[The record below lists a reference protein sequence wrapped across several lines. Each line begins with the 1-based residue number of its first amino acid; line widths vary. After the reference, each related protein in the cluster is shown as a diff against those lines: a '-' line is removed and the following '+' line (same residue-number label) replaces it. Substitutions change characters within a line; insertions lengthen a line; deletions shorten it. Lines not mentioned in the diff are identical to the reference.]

1 VADDEQAQAKRD
13 HEPPPGAETAARWTG
28 GAKPLDYTATAKW
41 LVLRKKEKPSAEIFS
56 VSYVARGGD
65 HNRPVAFVFNG
76 GPGASSAYLHMGAVG
91 PQRVAFPAN
100 GTLPTLPPKLVQN
113 ESSWL
118 AFADLVFVDPVGTGF
133 SRIIDRDKKGEQQDK
148 PPEAQPKPGGDD
160 DKPDPN
166 EYFGQKRDLE
176 ALCEFMARW
185 LSEHDRWGSPVFIA
199 GESYGGY
206 RVGRLV
212 RMLQE
217 ETGIGLNGAI
227 LISPALE
234 LTDLSSNDYGVVQ
247 WVDLLPTM
255 AAGAAFHGR
264 SRAFPSGT
272 PLAEVLAGAE
282 EFASSDYAA
291 FLIRGASL
299 GAPERERTLSRLA
312 DLVGLP
318 VELVTRAEGRVS
330 PIVFARELLRD
341 QRKVVGFY
349 DVSITATD
357 PFPDR
362 PEHSAPDP
370 TLMGI
375 GPAYTA
381 AVNRQLRSEIGV
393 RTDREYRLL
402 SLEVN
407 EAWKEDTKRHFFAPP
422 EGATDSFRYGMA
434 LNPHMRAFLTH
445 GRYDMA
451 TPYYASDRLRNL
463 MRLDPD
469 TTGRLTVRHFEGG
482 HMFYA
487 WEESRHAFAAAIAEF
502 VAGALAG

>member
-1 VADDEQAQAKRD
+1 VADDEQQTQPKKEYEA
-13 HEPPPGAETAARWTG
+13 PTGAETTARWTG
-28 GAKPLDYTATAKW
+28 GAKPLGYTATAKF
-41 LVLRKKEKPSAEIFS
+41 LVLRKKEKPAAEIFS
-56 VSYVARGGD
+56 VSYVADGD
-65 HNRPVAFVFNG
+65 DRTRPVAFVFNG
-76 GPGASSAYLHMGAVG
+76 GPGASSAFLHMGAVG
-91 PQRVAFPAN
+91 TQRVAFPAD
-100 GTLPTLPPKLVQN
+100 GTLPGLPPELVQN

-133 SRIIDRDKKGEQQDK
+133 SRIVENDEKK
-148 PPEAQPKPGGDD
+148 D
-160 DKPDPN
+160 DKPGEGEKQDPN

-176 ALCEFMARW
+176 SLCEFMARW
-185 LSEHDRWGSPVFIA
+185 LSENDRWTSPIFIA

-227 LISPALE
+227 LISPAME
-234 LTDLSSNDYGVVQ
+234 LTGLNGDDYGVVQ

-264 SRAFPSGT
+264 SRAFPAGT
-272 PLAEVLAGAE
+272 PLDQVFAGAE
-282 EFASSDYAA
+282 EFASSEYAT

-299 GAPERERTLSRLA
+299 GMPARDRTLARLA
-312 DLVGLP
+312 DLLGLP
-318 VELVTRAEGRVS
+318 VELVTLAEGRIS
-330 PIVFARELLRD
+330 PVVFARELLRD
-341 QRKVVGFY
+341 QRKVVGLY
-349 DVSITATD
+349 DVSITSTD

-362 PEHSAPDP
+362 PQHEAPDP
-370 TLMGI
+370 TLAGI

-393 RTDREYRLL
+393 ETDREYRLL

-407 EAWKEDTKRHFFAPP
+407 QAWKEDTQRHFFAPP
-422 EGATDSFRYGMA
+422 EGATDAFRYGMA
-434 LNPHMRAFLTH
+434 LNPHLRAFLTH

-451 TPYYASDRLRNL
+451 TPYYTSDRLRNL
-463 MRLDPD
+463 MRFDPD
-469 TTGRLTVRHFEGG
+469 TAGRLTVRHYQGG

-487 WEESRHAFAAAIAEF
+487 WEESRHAFTAAIEEF

>member
-1 VADDEQAQAKRD
+1 VADDEGTQAKRD
-13 HEPPPGAETAARWTG
+13 HEPPRGAETSARWTG
-28 GAKPLDYTATAKW
+28 GSQPLDYRATAKW

-56 VSYVARGGD
+56 VSYVADGGD
-65 HNRPVAFVFNG
+65 QSRPVAFVFNG

-91 PQRVAFPAN
+91 PQRVGFPAD
-100 GTLPTLPPKLVQN
+100 GTLPELPPKLVQN

-133 SRIIDRDKKGEQQDK
+133 SRIIESDENGAKKDKQEDGSPKAGDGEKLD
-148 PPEAQPKPGGDD
+148 
-160 DKPDPN
+160 PD

-176 ALCEFMARW
+176 SLCEFMARW
-185 LSEHDRWGSPVFIA
+185 LSEHDRWDSPVFIA

-217 ETGIGLNGAI
+217 DTGIGLNGAI

-234 LTDLSSNDYGVVQ
+234 LTGLSGDDYAVVQ

-264 SRAFPSGT
+264 SRAFAPGT
-272 PLAEVLAGAE
+272 ALTEVTAGAE
-282 EFASSDYAA
+282 EFASGEYAM

-299 GAPERERTLSRLA
+299 GAPERERTLGRLA

-318 VELVTRAEGRVS
+318 LELVTRAEGRVS
-330 PIVFARELLRD
+330 PIVYARELLRD
-341 QRKVVGFY
+341 QQKVLGYY
-349 DVSITATD
+349 DVSVTATD

-362 PEHSAPDP
+362 AEHAAPDP
-370 TLMGI
+370 TLAGI
-375 GPAYTA
+375 SPAYTS

-469 TTGRLTVRHFEGG
+469 TAGRLTVRHFEGG

-487 WEESRHAFAAAIAEF
+487 REASRHAFTAAIAEF

>member
-1 VADDEQAQAKRD
+1 MADDEQTTDVKPD
-13 HEPPPGAETAARWTG
+13 HEPPPGAETSARWTG
-28 GAKPLDYTATAKW
+28 GAKPLGYTATAKW

-56 VSYVARGGD
+56 VSYVAEGGD
-65 HNRPVAFVFNG
+65 QSRPVAFVFNG
-76 GPGASSAYLHMGAVG
+76 GPGASSAFLHMGAVG
-91 PQRVAFPAN
+91 PQRVDFPAD
-100 GTLPTLPPKLVQN
+100 GTLPGLPPKLVQN

-133 SRIIDRDKKGEQQDK
+133 SRIIEPDKQGEGEKKPEQQ
-148 PPEAQPKPGGDD
+148 GDGE
-160 DKPDPN
+160 KPDPT

-176 ALCEFMARW
+176 SMCEFMGRW
-185 LSEHDRWGSPVFIA
+185 LSGHGRWGAPIFIA

-217 ETGIGLNGAI
+217 ETGIGLTGAI
-227 LISPALE
+227 LISPAME
-234 LTDLSSNDYGVVQ
+234 LTALAPSDYSVTT

-255 AAGAAFHGR
+255 AGGAAFHGR
-264 SRAFPSGT
+264 SRAFPAGT
-272 PLAEVLAGAE
+272 SLDEVRAGAE
-282 EFASSDYAA
+282 DFASGEFAT
-291 FLIRGASL
+291 FLIRGAYL
-299 GAPERERTLSRLA
+299 GVPERERTLKRLA
-312 DLVGLP
+312 DLLGLP
-318 VELVTRAEGRVS
+318 PDLVTRAEGRVS
-330 PIVFARELLRD
+330 PFVYARELLRD
-341 QRKVVGFY
+341 ERKVAGLY
-349 DVSITATD
+349 DVTITGTD

-362 PEHSAPDP
+362 PEHAAPDP
-370 TLMGI
+370 TLAGI
-375 GPAYTA
+375 SPAYTA
-381 AVNRQLRSEIGV
+381 AINRQLRSEIGV

-407 EAWKEDTKRHFFAPP
+407 ESWKEDTKRHFFAPP

-463 MRLDPD
+463 MRFDPD

-487 WEESRHAFAAAIAEF
+487 WEESRHAFTAAIAEF

>member
-1 VADDEQAQAKRD
+1 VADDDKNGAKPD
-13 HEPPPGAETAARWTG
+13 YEPPAGAETTARWAG
-28 GAKPLDYTATAKW
+28 GSEPLDYAATAKW
-41 LVLRKKEKPSAEIFS
+41 LVLRKKEKPAAEIFS
-56 VSYVARGGD
+56 VSYVAQGD
-65 HNRPVAFVFNG
+65 DRSRPVAFVFNG
-76 GPGASSAYLHMGAVG
+76 GPGASSAFLHMGAVG
-91 PQRVAFPAN
+91 PQRVDFPAD
-100 GTLPTLPPKLVQN
+100 GTLPALPPQLVQN

-133 SRIIDRDKKGEQQDK
+133 SRIIESEKNDEQADKQGGGS
-148 PPEAQPKPGGDD
+148 KPGDGE
-160 DKPDPN
+160 KPDPT

-176 ALCEFMARW
+176 SLCEFMSRW
-185 LSEHDRWGSPVFIA
+185 LSENDRWSSPVFIA

-234 LTDLSSNDYGVVQ
+234 LTALSPSDYSVTA

-255 AAGAAFHGR
+255 AGGAAFHGR
-264 SRAFPSGT
+264 SRAFAAGT
-272 PLAEVLAGAE
+272 SLDEVRTGAE
-282 EFASSDYAA
+282 EFASGDYAT
-291 FLIRGASL
+291 FLIRGAHL
-299 GAPERERTLSRLA
+299 GAQERERTLSRLA
-312 DLVGLP
+312 DLLGLP
-318 VELVTRAEGRVS
+318 VELVTRAEGRIS
-330 PIVFARELLRD
+330 PFVYARELLRD
-341 QRKVVGFY
+341 ERKIVGLY
-349 DVSITATD
+349 DVTITATD

-362 PEHSAPDP
+362 PEHEAPDP

-393 RTDREYRLL
+393 GTDREYRLL

-445 GRYDMA
+445 GHYDMA
-451 TPYYASDRLRNL
+451 TPYFASDRLRNL

-487 WEESRHAFAAAIAEF
+487 WESSRHAFTAAIKDF

>member
-1 VADDEQAQAKRD
+1 
-13 HEPPPGAETAARWTG
+13 
-28 GAKPLDYTATAKW
+28 
-41 LVLRKKEKPSAEIFS
+41 
-56 VSYVARGGD
+56 
-65 HNRPVAFVFNG
+65 
-76 GPGASSAYLHMGAVG
+76 
-91 PQRVAFPAN
+91 
-100 GTLPTLPPKLVQN
+100 
-113 ESSWL
+113 
-118 AFADLVFVDPVGTGF
+118 
-133 SRIIDRDKKGEQQDK
+133 
-148 PPEAQPKPGGDD
+148 
-160 DKPDPN
+160 
-166 EYFGQKRDLE
+166 
-176 ALCEFMARW
+176 
-185 LSEHDRWGSPVFIA
+185 
-199 GESYGGY
+199 
-206 RVGRLV
+206 
-212 RMLQE
+212 
-217 ETGIGLNGAI
+217 
-227 LISPALE
+227 
-234 LTDLSSNDYGVVQ
+234 VQ

-255 AAGAAFHGR
+255 AAGASFHGR
-264 SRAFPSGT
+264 SRAFAAGT
-272 PLAEVLAGAE
+272 PLADVFAGAE
-282 EFASSDYAA
+282 EFASGDYAT

-299 GAPERERTLSRLA
+299 GAPERERTLGRLA
-312 DLVGLP
+312 DLLGLP
-318 VELVTRAEGRVS
+318 PELVTRAEGRIS
-330 PIVFARELLRD
+330 PIVFVRELLRD
-341 QRKVVGFY
+341 EQKVLGFY

-370 TLMGI
+370 TLAGI
-375 GPAYTA
+375 SPAYTA

-407 EAWKEDTKRHFFAPP
+407 QAWKEDTQRHFFAPP

-487 WEESRHAFAAAIAEF
+487 WEESRRGFTAAIEEF

>member
-1 VADDEQAQAKRD
+1 VADDQDKESKQD
-13 HEPPPGAETAARWTG
+13 HEPPAGAETTARWTG
-28 GAKPLDYTATAKW
+28 GSTPLDYTATAKW

-56 VSYVARGGD
+56 VSYIADGGD
-65 HNRPVAFVFNG
+65 RTRPVAFVFNG

-91 PQRVAFPAN
+91 PQRVAFPSD
-100 GTLPTLPPKLVQN
+100 GTLPELPAKLIQN

-133 SRIIDRDKKGEQQDK
+133 SRIIEPDQGREKPDEQRAGSSK
-148 PPEAQPKPGGDD
+148 PDGAE
-160 DKPDPN
+160 KPDPD

-176 ALCEFMARW
+176 SLCEFMARW
-185 LSEHDRWGSPVFIA
+185 LSERDRWDSPVFIA

-234 LTDLSSNDYGVVQ
+234 LTGLSGDDYAVVQ

-264 SRAFPSGT
+264 SRAFAPGT
-272 PLAEVLAGAE
+272 PLSEVTAAAE
-282 EFASSDYAA
+282 EFASGDYPA

-299 GAPERERTLSRLA
+299 GAQERERILTRLA

-318 VELVTRAEGRVS
+318 LELVTRAEGRVS
-330 PIVFARELLRD
+330 PIVYARELLRD
-341 QRKVVGFY
+341 ERKVLGFY
-349 DVSITATD
+349 DVSVTATD

-362 PEHSAPDP
+362 PEHAAPDP
-370 TLMGI
+370 TLAGI
-375 GPAYTA
+375 SPAYTSA
-381 AVNRQLRSEIGV
+381 INRQLRSEIGV
-393 RTDREYRLL
+393 RTDREYRVL

-434 LNPHMRAFLTH
+434 LNPHMRGFLSH

-469 TTGRLTVRHFEGG
+469 TAGRLTVRHFEGG

-487 WEESRHAFAAAIAEF
+487 WEESRHAFTASIAEF
-502 VAGALAG
+502 VAGALAV